1 MHIAMISGE
10 YPPRWGGMGSTVYH
24 LSSKLAE
31 MGHRISVITRKSKGQ
46 APVIEGVDIIQV
58 PWAKIPMAFT
68 RSFGRTALRALLRLH
83 KQEKVDVVHLHCP
96 MASWDGSQFDKCRRE
111 IGPIVSSMHGTW
123 LGERDGLLLAAKYG
137 EPAVWANP
145 NDIAIRLLARRYA
158 KFEKIAIRKST
169 VVVPNSNATKAD
181 LESRYQAPPDW
192 DCQVIHWGVDTSMFT
207 PPHGDSEDQAHLSS
221 EIRKRYSISKE
232 TTLVLAVGRLA
243 ARKGHGMLLNALARV
258 LESENAH
265 LVIIGRGSLKKRLF
279 RMASKLGISSN
290 ISIESEMDFREIA
303 EMYRVADI
311 VAYPSYYEGQGLIPL
326 EAMASSTPVI
336 TVDHGPLPEMVDE
349 SVGRLFKMGSVN
361 SLADAI
367 ISEISSKSEMTG
379 KGSKGR
385 SRVLNEFNLEGN
397 ANDFLEVYER
407 AIITFNSQ
415 GNS

>member
-1 MHIAMISGE
+1 
-10 YPPRWGGMGSTVYH
+10 
-24 LSSKLAE
+24 
-31 MGHRISVITRKSKGQ
+31 
-46 APVIEGVDIIQV
+46 
-58 PWAKIPMAFT
+58 
-68 RSFGRTALRALLRLH
+68 
-83 KQEKVDVVHLHCP
+83 
-96 MASWDGSQFDKCRRE
+96 
-111 IGPIVSSMHGTW
+111 
-123 LGERDGLLLAAKYG
+123 
-137 EPAVWANP
+137 
-145 NDIAIRLLARRYA
+145 
-158 KFEKIAIRKST
+158 
-169 VVVPNSNATKAD
+169 
-181 LESRYQAPPDW
+181 
-192 DCQVIHWGVDTSMFT
+192 MFT
-207 PPHGDSEDQAHLSS
+207 PPHGDSEDQAHLST

-349 SVGRLFKMGSVN
+349 SVGRLFKMGSVI

-367 ISEISSKSEMTG
+367 ISEISSKSEMMG
-379 KGSKGR
+379 KGLKGR

-407 AIITFNSQ
+407 AIITSNSQ